1 MRERKQN
8 AMREA
13 ELDRLL
19 ECAIKWRMTRSNVR
33 TDAGI

>member
-19 ECAIKWRMTRSNVR
+19 ESAASLICPPGTCWRT
-33 TDAGI
+33 